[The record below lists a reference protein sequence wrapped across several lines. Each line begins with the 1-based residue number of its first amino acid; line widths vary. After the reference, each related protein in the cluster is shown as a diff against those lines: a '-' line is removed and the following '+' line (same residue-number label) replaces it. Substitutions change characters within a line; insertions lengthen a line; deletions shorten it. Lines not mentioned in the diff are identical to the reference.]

1 MLQLSMSLMTV
12 GMILIFIIQ
21 FCRSIWK
28 STLYRERSKNL
39 TLGVVSFFAPIC
51 ISLVLLDGDDINVN
65 AHFLVFFCGLGSF
78 VAIYFFGKAM
88 LNN

>member
-1 MLQLSMSLMTV
+1 MSN
-12 GMILIFIIQ
+12 LIQKYIDYNVKVISAPIKFLKNP
-21 FCRSIWK
+21 SIPNYIK
-28 STLYRERSKNL
+28 I
-39 TLGVVSFFAPIC
+39 GVVSFFAPIC